1 MTRPLRFLFGLIAY
15 FFFFVTFVYLVGFV
29 TNQYVPRSIDIGPI
43 IGTWQAVI
51 INIALIALFGIQH
64 SVMARPDFKA
74 ALTRFWPQ
82 AIERSLYVMLTG
94 VVLCL
99 IYWFWRPVPG
109 ELWSVEGESL
119 RLLLWVIAASGWG
132 IVFISTF
139 LISHFE
145 LFGLHQIWSDLR
157 SRSLPALTFR
167 QPLFYKLV
175 RHPIYT
181 GFLLAFWATPDMTY
195 GHLLFAVG
203 MTIYII
209 IGIRYEERDLKNDL
223 GEVYEEY
230 SRRVG
235 MVIPGVGKNK
245 LYSHRT

>member
-1 MTRPLRFLFGLIAY
+1 MVRPLRFLFGVIAY
-15 FFFFVTFVYLVGFV
+15 FFFFATFVYLMGFV
-29 TNQYVPRSIDIGPI
+29 NNQIVPRSIDVGPI
-43 IGTWQAVI
+43 AETWQAVL
-51 INIALIALFGIQH
+51 INLGLIGLFAIQH
-64 SVMARPDFKA
+64 STMARPAFKA
-74 ALTRFWPQ
+74 VLTRFWPQ

-99 IYWFWRPVPG
+99 LYWFWRPIPDV
-109 ELWSVEGESL
+109 LWSVEADSIRIMIWL
-119 RLLLWVIAASGWG
+119 FAASGWG

-195 GHLLFAVG
+195 GHLLFAAG
-203 MTIYII
+203 MTVYIV
-209 IGIRYEERDLKNDL
+209 IGIRYEERDLKKDL
-223 GEVYEEY
+223 GEVYEDY
-230 SRRVG
+230 SRQVG

-245 LYSHRT
+245 T